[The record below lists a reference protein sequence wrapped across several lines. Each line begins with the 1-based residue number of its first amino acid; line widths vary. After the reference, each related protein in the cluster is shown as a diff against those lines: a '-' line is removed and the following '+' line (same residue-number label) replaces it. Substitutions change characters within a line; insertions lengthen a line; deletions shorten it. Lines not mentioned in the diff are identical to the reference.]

1 MSALAAG
8 MITTAELIG
17 ILKAAGISVAIIGA
31 GQFLLR
37 GIKVMDKEL
46 EKAAKETRKCLKC
59 TGCTGYR
66 PNLVSAGQKLVNDI
80 GSNFFGAPKDTSVAY
95 RACMCG
101 HHINYH
107 SGH

>member
-8 MITTAELIG
+8 MITTGELIA
-17 ILKAAGISVAIIGA
+17 ILESAGIAVVALGI

-37 GIKVMDKEL
+37 GIKVCDAEL

-59 TGCTGYR
+59 TGCTGFR
-66 PNLVSAGQKLVNDI
+66 PNLISAGQKLANDI
-80 GSNFFGAPKDTSVAY
+80 GSNFFGAFKDPSVAY